1 MKPEHGDLQNGL
13 IKKVL
18 DSINGMEF
26 DFCLV
31 DGGYVV
37 DPRLVQELKR
47 KCKYIVNFNVDDPF
61 SSPHWRKWRLYR
73 ESIPEYDLL
82 TVVRTQN
89 IDEVGLS
96 GAKKVQHV
104 LRMADE
110 LAHKPIE
117 LSTNDK
123 ANWASDV
130 CFIGTWMPERG
141 PFMAKLIEQ
150 GVPLSIWGDRWQKSK
165 EWKIIQA
172 AWRGPGIYTSEYIKP
187 IIAAKIC
194 LGLLSKGNRDLH
206 TQRSVEVPAV
216 GGLLCAERTTE
227 HMDMYEEGKEA
238 VFWEDADECADVCK
252 ALLKDPERCKYIAK
266 RGHERCLENNYF
278 NEPALEKIISC
289 AMEDE

>member
-1 MKPEHGDLQNGL
+1 MLELTSVQVDIDIWPCSGSVTRCSWLIRLALFRQIYWWENGFMKPEHGDLQNGL

-89 IDEVGLS
+89 ISEVKSS
-96 GAKKVQHV
+96 GAKKVLHV
-104 LRMADE
+104 FRMADE
-110 LAHKPIE
+110 VAHKPMD
-117 LSTNDK
+117 LTPADK
-123 ANWASDV
+123 ATWASDV
-130 CFIGTWMPERG
+130 CFVGTWMPERG
-141 PFMAKLIEQ
+141 PFMAKLIER
-150 GVPLSIWGDRWQKSK
+150 GVPLSIWGNRWRKSK

-172 AWRGPGIYTSEYIKP
+172 AWKGPGIYTKECIKP
-187 IIAAKIC
+187 ILSSKIW
-194 LGLLSKGNRDLH
+194 LYPG
-206 TQRSVEVPAV
+206 
-216 GGLLCAERTTE
+216 
-227 HMDMYEEGKEA
+227 
-238 VFWEDADECADVCK
+238 F
-252 ALLKDPERCKYIAK
+252 
-266 RGHERCLENNYF
+266 
-278 NEPALEKIISC
+278 
-289 AMEDE
+289 AMHDH